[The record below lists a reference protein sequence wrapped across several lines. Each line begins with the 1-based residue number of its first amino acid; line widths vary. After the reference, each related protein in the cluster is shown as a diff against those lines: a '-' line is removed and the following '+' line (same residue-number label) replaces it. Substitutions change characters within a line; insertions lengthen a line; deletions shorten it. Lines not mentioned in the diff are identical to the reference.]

1 MKDTKESQ
9 YLINPNLY
17 STPRPMKKYLLTAL
31 LPCILLCPAVRSAQ
45 NTLDTSRETA
55 NKKMKKRPKS
65 KDISAGMSD
74 SLSSDRPAGSG
85 NVNLPSKETT
95 TSQHAGLSTAYMI
108 PEMDFGTI

>member
-45 NTLDTSRETA
+45 NTLDTTKETA
-55 NKKMKKRPKS
+55 KKKMKKRPKI
-65 KDISAGMSD
+65 KDVSAGMSD

-85 NVNLPSKETT
+85 NVNLQKRHPNQREHPP
-95 TSQHAGLSTAYMI
+95 SQHRLHSERHA
-108 PEMDFGTI
+108 